1 MRPWRR
7 KRRSSSTDEKPEKSL
22 IEGDDVMGWRLLALG
37 LVLVSV
43 MVRDFDGWLRPKL
56 GGLME
61 PLIVAARSGCFF
73 LLKEKAFR
81 NFWPN
86 ESFSGGHWRGRSWRT

>member
-1 MRPWRR
+1 
-7 KRRSSSTDEKPEKSL
+7 
-22 IEGDDVMGWRLLALG
+22 MGWRLLALG

-86 ESFSGGHWRGRSWRT
+86 ESFSGVIGGLGPGARETEARVCTVVRSFRLGLGGCAELLLE